1 MLAYFSRSALVMGID
16 AAAAVAAA
24 ADGVDMWDTIGLG
37 ATAPSN

>member
-1 MLAYFSRSALVMGID
+1 MLAYFSRSALVMGVD
-16 AAAAVAAA
+16 AAAAAA